1 MKNLS
6 TVVIKSANNVTPVLK
21 TSSLKIKKEKHAI
34 TLDYLTYK
42 QLRTLKQVL
51 KKDLC

>member
-1 MKNLS
+1 MKNFS

-21 TSSLKIKKEKHAI
+21 TSSLKIKKEKHTI

-42 QLRTLKQVL
+42 QLVLKQVL